1 MTYQHSICHGRNCF
15 FWELYKGFSTPGMQ
29 WVFVC
34 SVDVGQD
41 YIPLGQ
47 PAAFLYTTTAIC
59 SKELTTRLKLK

>member
-1 MTYQHSICHGRNCF
+1 
-15 FWELYKGFSTPGMQ
+15 MQ

-59 SKELTTRLKLK
+59 SKARTTLVMTATITTFTSEMHSKMNTAELTTRLKLK